1 LESDGGSVELYPAMP
16 PGGGLFNFVLPSI
29 ALDSLLCTA
38 VLDGRASQC
47 ASGNLGLVFQAGY
60 LLRDLLIG
68 AVDPGKRAETIRWT
82 FTLSAMPTARAVD
95 R

>member
-1 LESDGGSVELYPAMP
+1 VVCS
-16 PGGGLFNFVLPSI
+16 NFVLPSI

-47 ASGNLGLVFQAGY
+47 ASGNRLVFQAGY

-68 AVDPGKRAETIRWT
+68 AVDPCRRAETIRWT